1 MPLDLISIFPPKTVD
16 LAVSTADSTDNVD
29 VVDVIGN
36 KTDASVVAVGTNKS
50 VIGYLKGILT
60 TVLTL
65 AVAPTSVETGT
76 AVDTTWGSYVQIVA
90 ASAGAIKAISI
101 SGSLYSLTA
110 DATSTI
116 QLATGAGGA
125 EVVCASHYSRSQT
138 GIPNYTFFMAVRLNK
153 AASTR
158 VAIKPTASAGT
169 PSMHYGYTI
178 EEV

>member
-1 MPLDLISIFPPKTVD
+1 MASGVFQYPVSSDAP
-16 LAVSTADSTDNVD
+16 AVSSADSTANATIA
-29 VVDVIGN
+29 DVIGN
-36 KTDASVVAVGTNKS
+36 KTDASQTTVGTTRS
-50 VIGYLKGILT
+50 LMGYLKGVLT

-90 ASAGAIKAISI
+90 ASAAAIKAISI
-101 SGSLYSLTA
+101 SGSIYSITA
-110 DATSTI
+110 DATSKI
-116 QLATGAGGA
+116 ELATGAGGA
-125 EVVCASHYSRSQT
+125 EVVCASHFSRSQT

-158 VAIKPTASAGT
+158 VAIKPTASTGT

-178 EEV
+178 EEA